1 LDKSAMAATPTL
13 AVAAALVLLLA
24 SGPATAAPD
33 HRCLS
38 GGRDNTIHLEWRWL
52 DDGRADVRYAGHS
65 ERLSLRRV
73 SEQTTVLDEDRPYQ
87 FDTVW
92 EERVDGRINGH
103 YTLSTQGARIYS
115 FSYVRARD
123 GRRTDFDEDIN
134 AFQGDG
140 CHW

>member
-1 LDKSAMAATPTL
+1 MAATPTL

-38 GGRDNTIHLEWRWL
+38 DGRDNTIHLEWRWL

-65 ERLSLRRV
+65 ERLPLRRV

-103 YTLSTQGARIYS
+103 YTLSTQGTRIYS

-123 GRRTDFDEDIN
+123 GRRADFDEDVN
-134 AFQGDG
+134 AFQDDG

>member
-1 LDKSAMAATPTL
+1 MAATPTL

-24 SGPATAAPD
+24 SGTATAAPD

-38 GGRDNTIHLEWRWL
+38 GGRDNSIHLEWRWL

-65 ERLSLRRV
+65 ERLLLRRV
-73 SEQTTVLDEDRPYQ
+73 SEEATVLDEDRPYQ

-92 EERVDGRINGH
+92 EERVEGRINGH

-115 FSYVRARD
+115 FSYVRAHD
-123 GRRTDFDEDIN
+123 GFRTDFEEDLD
-134 AFQGDG
+134 AFHDDG

>member
-1 LDKSAMAATPTL
+1 MAATPTL

-38 GGRDNTIHLEWRWL
+38 GGRDNTIRLEWRWL

-65 ERLSLRRV
+65 ERLPLRRV

-103 YTLSTQGARIYS
+103 YTLSTQGTRIYS

-134 AFQGDG
+134 AFQDDG

>member
-1 LDKSAMAATPTL
+1 MAATPTL

-65 ERLSLRRV
+65 ERLPLRRV

-103 YTLSTQGARIYS
+103 YTLSTQGHGSTAS
-115 FSYVRARD
+115 ATCVP
-123 GRRTDFDEDIN
+123 GRSPHDFDEDVN
-134 AFQGDG
+134 AFQDHG

>member
-1 LDKSAMAATPTL
+1 MAATPTL

-24 SGPATAAPD
+24 GGPATAAPD

-38 GGRDNTIHLEWRWL
+38 GGRDSTIHLEWRWL

-65 ERLSLRRV
+65 ERLPLRRV

-92 EERVDGRINGH
+92 EERVDGRINGR
-103 YTLSTQGARIYS
+103 YMLSTQGARIYS

-123 GRRTDFDEDIN
+123 GRRTDFDEDVN
-134 AFQGDG
+134 AFLDDS

>member
-1 LDKSAMAATPTL
+1 MAATPTL

-24 SGPATAAPD
+24 GGPATAAPD
-33 HRCLS
+33 QRCLS
-38 GGRDNTIHLEWRWL
+38 GGRDSTIHLEWRWL

-65 ERLSLRRV
+65 ERLPLRRV

-103 YTLSTQGARIYS
+103 YMLSTQGARIYS

-123 GRRTDFDEDIN
+123 GRRTDFDEDVN
-134 AFQGDG
+134 AFLDDS

>member
-1 LDKSAMAATPTL
+1 MAATPTL
-13 AVAAALVLLLA
+13 AVTAVLVLLLA
-24 SGPATAAPD
+24 SGPAKAAPD

-65 ERLSLRRV
+65 ERLPLRRI

-123 GRRTDFDEDIN
+123 GRRTDFDEDVN
-134 AFQGDG
+134 AFQDDG

>member
-1 LDKSAMAATPTL
+1 MAATPTL
-13 AVAAALVLLLA
+13 AVTAVLVLLLA
-24 SGPATAAPD
+24 SGLAKAAPD

-65 ERLSLRRV
+65 ERLPLRRV

-134 AFQGDG
+134 AFQDDG